1 MNSFDVFVIKGFTVY
16 RSDISDL
23 FVSFVLVQLVTKDT
37 TLRKRNHEIKIEI
50 FFTVVSEVLSFVDNS
65 ERQQK
70 GIVFQK

>member
-1 MNSFDVFVIKGFTVY
+1 MYSLLRVSLYIDQMYQICIFRVSTAGNKGYDVKE
-16 RSDISDL
+16 
-23 FVSFVLVQLVTKDT
+23 TKPG
-37 TLRKRNHEIKIEI
+37 NHEIKIEI